1 MSLEKIKEFSHYIF
15 NTLGNSYKE
24 HIYVNAMSIHLRNE
38 NYKFQTE
45 VIIPIMYEGMQ
56 LGYERADI
64 IIYEPF
70 NCIIEFKA
78 QTNLL
83 SKKELVQLQKY
94 QQNLN
99 IEDGLLINFGCSK
112 NILEINESKLSE
124 INKKIVSIDS

>member
-83 SKKELVQLQKY
+83 SKK
-94 QQNLN
+94 
-99 IEDGLLINFGCSK
+99 
-112 NILEINESKLSE
+112 
-124 INKKIVSIDS
+124 

>member
-1 MSLEKIKEFSHYIF
+1 MSIEKIKEFSTLIF
-15 NTLGNSYKE
+15 NKLGNSYKE

-45 VIIPIMYEGMQ
+45 VIVPIIYEGMQ

-70 NCIIEFKA
+70 QCIIEFKA
-78 QTNLL
+78 QTNSL
-83 SKKELVQLQKY
+83 SKKEIVQLQKY

-99 IEDGLLINFGCSK
+99 IENGLLINFGNLK
-112 NILEINESKLSE
+112 NILEFTESNLSE
-124 INKKIVSIDS
+124 VNKKILCIE